1 MNNIMKKQI
10 ILMAA
15 LLGTA
20 VSVNA
25 QSYQMNVY
33 TNAGVVSYDA
43 SAVVK
48 VDYSQKPSAVDTIP
62 AGTDLA
68 AYINGNAVF
77 DSLTNVV
84 FPLEEGGS
92 YTQSAP
98 IVVPTGASLTISGKQ
113 SAIQFTG
120 DAGYVTAGGLVLS
133 GIVIDAS
140 ASANPLIELSTAPD
154 ENSLN
159 LIGGAG
165 GYYFIAS
172 PVSLLNSE
180 VKGLNSYLLS
190 DNNTKYCVTN
200 FTVDNCIIN
209 MSTTA
214 AAGMSATAFIYFK
227 AGGIKDLTVCNST
240 LYQTGESDAKFFVQY
255 NNSARLDR
263 YGYDKNTQTQ
273 SVNFVNNT
281 FYNMCKSGQWCNY
294 NGIGGQKYS
303 AFNVENN
310 IWVNCTTTGG
320 GVARRIC
327 GGRNA
332 STYTVCV
339 FNNNTYGNY
348 VTAEDG
354 TVSFVNET
362 GVESYDTGTVLTSDP
377 AFKDAANADFTPTG
391 EQQVAAQTG
400 DGRWFK

>member
-1 MNNIMKKQI
+1 
-10 ILMAA
+10 
-15 LLGTA
+15 
-20 VSVNA
+20 
-25 QSYQMNVY
+25 MNVY
-33 TNAGVVSYDA
+33 TSAGIVLYDA

-48 VDYSQKPSAVDTIP
+48 VDYTQKPSAVDTIP
-62 AGTDLA
+62 EGTDLA

-84 FPLEEGGS
+84 FPLKKGGS

-98 IVVPTGASLTISGKQ
+98 VVVPVGASLSIVGKQ
-113 SAIQFTG
+113 SVIRFTG
-120 DAGYVTAGGLVLS
+120 DAGYVTAGGFVLS
-133 GIVIDAS
+133 GVVIDAS
-140 ASANPLIELSTAPD
+140 ASANPLIALSTTPD
-154 ENSLN
+154 ESSLN
-159 LIGGAG
+159 LLGGAG
-165 GYYFIAS
+165 GYYFIPS
-172 PVSLLNSE
+172 PVSLLDSK
-180 VKGLNSYLLS
+180 VTGLNSYIIT

-209 MSTTA
+209 MTTTTA
-214 AAGMSATAFIYFK
+214 SGLASTAAVYFK
-227 AGGIKDLTVCNST
+227 AGGIKDLTVSNST
-240 LYQTGESDAKFFVQY
+240 VYQTGESDANFFVQY
-255 NNSARLDR
+255 HNSARLDR

-273 SVNFVNNT
+273 SVKFINNT

-294 NGIGGQKYS
+294 NGVAGQKYS

-310 IWVNCTTTGG
+310 IWVNCATTGG

-362 GVESYDTGTVLTSDP
+362 GVETYDTGTVLTSDP

-391 EQQVAAQTG
+391 EQQVAAKTG
-400 DGRWFK
+400 DPRWFE